1 MTAIWFILAAMT
13 GAAVFALLWPMSRRR
28 RQEVA
33 GAELSTEAGFYEDQ
47 LAEIE
52 RDLARG
58 LIAPAEAEAAR
69 TEAARRLLRASRE
82 ESATKSALAPLAEPH
97 LRQRRAASAFA
108 LSTIPLVALVVYG
121 LYGSPN
127 LPSQTD
133 ADRSASRAGAQDLMT
148 AIGQIEARLASH
160 PDDVRGWSVLGPVYM
175 RLGRYDDAARA
186 YAAVVRLKGEDASAL
201 SDWGE
206 ALVVAADGAVS
217 PEARKVLSRA
227 AAADPKAPKAQFYLA
242 RGDEQA
248 GDVAGAIRRLGAL
261 ADGAPADAPWLPTV
275 RDTLARL
282 KGETAA
288 PATPEGGPKPEQPGG
303 GAAAGNSSV
312 AGPAASIQAL
322 PPSER
327 IDAIRGM
334 VEGLERR
341 LAKQGG
347 TADEWLRLVR
357 SHAVLGERDKALDA
371 LVRARE
377 ALKGD
382 EAARSRLDAQARELG
397 LAKIRPGGMPG
408 SAETSSE
415 AKPTETGP
423 SEPRSSDA
431 KPPGE
436 APRGGGMDSDAAA
449 NAIRTMPPAEREAA
463 IRGMVATLDRRL
475 AAKGGSTD
483 EWMRLVRSYGV
494 IGDRAAAIQA
504 LDRAK
509 MALAA
514 NPVAVERLDAL
525 GRELDLSAKP

>member
-28 RQEVA
+28 RQ
-33 GAELSTEAGFYEDQ
+33 GARPEAESSDGLATETGFYEDQ

-52 RDLARG
+52 RDLGRG

-69 TEAARRLLRASRE
+69 AEAARRLLRASRE
-82 ESATKSALAPLAEPH
+82 ERAEASGAAPIAEPH

-133 ADRSASRAGAQDLMT
+133 ADRKATRAGAQDLMT
-148 AIGQIEARLASH
+148 AIGQIEARLANH
-160 PDDVRGWSVLGPVYM
+160 PDDARGWSVLGPVYM
-175 RLGRYDDAARA
+175 RLGRFDDAARA
-186 YAAVVRLKGEDASAL
+186 YAALVRLKGEDAQAL

-206 ALVVAADGAVS
+206 ALVAAADGTVS
-217 PEARKVLSRA
+217 PEARKVLGRA
-227 AAADPKAPKAQFYLA
+227 LAAEPKAAKPQFYLA
-242 RGDEQA
+242 RGDEQS
-248 GDVAGAIRRLGAL
+248 GDVAGAVRRLEAM
-261 ADGAPADAPWLPTV
+261 AASAPADAPWLPAV
-275 RDTLARL
+275 RENLARL

-288 PATPEGGPKPEQPGG
+288 PKAEGGGEGEKSDAP
-303 GAAAGNSSV
+303 V
-312 AGPAASIQAL
+312 AGPGSNIQAL

-347 TADEWLRLVR
+347 SADEWLRLVR

-371 LVRARE
+371 LERARKAFRDDGE
-377 ALKGD
+377 ALT
-382 EAARSRLDAQARELG
+382 RFDAQAQELG
-397 LAKIRPGGMPG
+397 LAGAGAPPRTEAGERAGERPGEK
-408 SAETSSE
+408 A
-415 AKPTETGP
+415 AV
-423 SEPRSSDA
+423 EP
-431 KPPGE
+431 
-436 APRGGGMDSDAAA
+436 DAAA
-449 NAIRTMPPAEREAA
+449 AAIKAMPPAEREAT
-463 IRGMVATLDRRL
+463 IRAMVASLDRRL
-475 AAKGGSTD
+475 AAKGGSAD

-494 IGDRAAAIQA
+494 LGDRAAAAQA

-514 NPVAVERLDAL
+514 NPTAVERLDAL
-525 GRELDLSAKP
+525 GKELGLNPSQP